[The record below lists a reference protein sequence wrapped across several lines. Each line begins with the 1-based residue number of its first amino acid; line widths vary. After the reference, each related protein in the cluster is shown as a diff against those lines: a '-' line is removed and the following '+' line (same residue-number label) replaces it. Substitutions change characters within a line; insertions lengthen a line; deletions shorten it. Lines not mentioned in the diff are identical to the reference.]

1 MGRMQAQCEEE
12 PTQKKTCYSRSQK
25 NRQSLATRLRLGPPY
40 RVHKPG
46 CQITQALL
54 KLEAQAQ
61 AMETEDR
68 ARARTV
74 MLAVIPSSQATANFQ
89 VRVTP

>member
-12 PTQKKTCYSRSQK
+12 PTQNKTSYSRSQK

-40 RVHKPG
+40 RVHK
-46 CQITQALL
+46 
-54 KLEAQAQ
+54 LEAQAQ
-61 AMETEDR
+61 AMETEDQ

-74 MLAVIPSSQATANFQ
+74 VLAVIPGPQAIANFQ
-89 VRVTP
+89 VSVTP